1 MQVKL
6 DIQGELAEYI
16 KEKAK
21 KEFRSGK
28 QQVLYMLNDY
38 YNREMELKNNPTPVY
53 VQNQGTVP
61 VMMYVPHEGAVT
73 QEQMQSQPQVKYN
86 YVNEHQSN
94 SNQVIEHQTNIS
106 NKSSESYESDD
117 DDDYDYDND
126 ESILY

>member
-53 VQNQGTVP
+53 IQNQEAMP
-61 VMMYVPHEGAVT
+61 VMMYVPQENNIS
-73 QEQMQSQPQVKYN
+73 QEQMQAQAQYK
-86 YVNEHQSN
+86 YVNEPQIN
-94 SNQVIEHQTNIS
+94 SNQVVEYQTNLS
-106 NKSSESYESDD
+106 KSSYESYESDD

>member
-38 YNREMELKNNPTPVY
+38 YNREMELKNNPAPVCI
-53 VQNQGTVP
+53 QNQGTMP
-61 VMMYVPHEGAVT
+61 VMMYVPQENNIS
-73 QEQMQSQPQVKYN
+73 QEQMQAQVQYK
-86 YVNEHQSN
+86 YVNEPQIN
-94 SNQVIEHQTNIS
+94 SNQVVEHQTNLS
-106 NKSSESYESDD
+106 KSSYEEAYEEDD
-117 DDDYDYDND
+117 KDGDYD

>member
-38 YNREMELKNNPTPVY
+38 YNREMELKNNY
-53 VQNQGTVP
+53 LF
-61 VMMYVPHEGAVT
+61 
-73 QEQMQSQPQVKYN
+73 SIRLF
-86 YVNEHQSN
+86 N
-94 SNQVIEHQTNIS
+94 SLFSFFTLIYFINITTTTITINIS
-106 NKSSESYESDD
+106 T
-117 DDDYDYDND
+117 
-126 ESILY
+126 

>member
-38 YNREMELKNNPTPVY
+38 YNREMELKNNPAPVCIE
-53 VQNQGTVP
+53 NQGTMP
-61 VMMYVPHEGAVT
+61 VMMYVPQENNIS
-73 QEQMQSQPQVKYN
+73 QEQMQAQVQYK
-86 YVNEHQSN
+86 YVNEPQIN
-94 SNQVIEHQTNIS
+94 SNQVVEHQTNLS
-106 NKSSESYESDD
+106 KSSYEEAYEEDD
-117 DDDYDYDND
+117 KDGDYD

>member
-53 VQNQGTVP
+53 IQNQGTMP
-61 VMMYVPHEGAVT
+61 VMMYVPQENNIS
-73 QEQMQSQPQVKYN
+73 QEQMQAQAQYKYLNEPQI
-86 YVNEHQSN
+86 N
-94 SNQVIEHQTNIS
+94 SNQVVEYQTNLS
-106 NKSSESYESDD
+106 KSSYESYEEAYEEDD
-117 DDDYDYDND
+117 KDGDYD

>member
-38 YNREMELKNNPTPVY
+38 YNREMELKNNPAPVCI
-53 VQNQGTVP
+53 QNQGTMP
-61 VMMYVPHEGAVT
+61 VMMYVPQENNIS
-73 QEQMQSQPQVKYN
+73 QEQMQAQAQYK
-86 YVNEHQSN
+86 YVNEPQIN
-94 SNQVIEHQTNIS
+94 SNQVVEHQTNLS
-106 NKSSESYESDD
+106 KSSYEEAYEEDD
-117 DDDYDYDND
+117 KDGDYD